1 MRPLGASSFLN
12 FPKLA
17 CPVAGKG
24 AGDDREKLKWK
35 NYEHNGE
42 ISNNRK
48 PFRKADTWRENNL
61 KQESER
67 RLAFGDGR
75 GGKHRRSTHEAA
87 QQVSKH

>member
-1 MRPLGASSFLN
+1 MNKLDLN
-12 FPKLA
+12 IEVNRLYL
-17 CPVAGKG
+17 V
-24 AGDDREKLKWK
+24 KWK
-35 NYEHNGE
+35 NSEHNGK
-42 ISNNRK
+42 ISNNRN
-48 PFRKADTWRENNL
+48 PFRKAEKRRDNNL